1 MVNNSFI
8 ISINNNMMCQI
19 LPSSIDC
26 WVLSVSIIACIIA
39 FITCIY
45 TIYMYFLVKQQVVV
59 QLQESLNNEAAKKT
73 VEERTRIH
81 VEEINNQILNNS
93 LIKLIEKKHDFN
105 NNYDY
110 IYDYL
115 SENSSLLKDG
125 PVIMKANNLSQII
138 KDIEKDL
145 SSIYEM
151 IKVFEVNNEL
161 LDNAS
166 AAILMSM
173 KELKSQDII
182 ASNYTET
189 DAWLAS
195 FNKNK
200 TTFLDAIEHAVEQIK
215 EQIIKE

>member
-8 ISINNNMMCQI
+8 ISINENMICQ
-19 LPSSIDC
+19 LLTSSIDW

-145 SSIYEM
+145 GSIYEM
-151 IKVFEVNNEL
+151 IKVFKVNNEL

-166 AAILMSM
+166 TAILMSM